1 MGAYVLVANAA
12 VGDNTLDDLVRLARA
27 KPDTINYASYGIGS
41 MPHLNFEA
49 LNQRIGIKLTHVP

>member
-1 MGAYVLVANAA
+1 MGAYVLAANAA
-12 VGDNTLDDLVRLARA
+12 VGAITLDDLIRLARA